1 MLNRSRSGRA
11 DDSAEVW
18 AKGPAETAAE
28 DDAHR
33 RALITNLTFEVVPLN
48 SLDAAIDALPPAS
61 KVSVTCSPVKG
72 IATTME
78 LTDQIRSRGH
88 TAIPHIAARMV
99 ESKHHTAEIAN
110 WMRTEEIGRMFLVG
124 GDADPPHGPYAAA
137 VDFLTDLLEA
147 DPGLHT
153 VGVTSYPDGHV
164 AIADDALHRALLSK
178 QSVLAE
184 AGVRGYAST
193 QMCFDPKRI
202 LTWLEAERAEG
213 LELPIHLGIA
223 GVIDRAK
230 LMTMGARLGIG
241 ASLGYLKKNRKAITK
256 LVTMTH
262 YDPNDLL
269 EPLSPHL
276 RRLNVEDLHC
286 FTFNQVAATEEWRQA
301 NTG

>member
-1 MLNRSRSGRA
+1 MLNRTRTTSHE
-11 DDSAEVW
+11 SATD
-18 AKGPAETAAE
+18 AE
-28 DDAHR
+28 HR
-33 RALITNLTFEVVPLN
+33 RNLIADLTFEVVPL
-48 SLDAAIDALPPAS
+48 SSVDAAIEALPPES

-78 LTDQIRSRGH
+78 LTDRIRALGH
-88 TAIPHIAARMV
+88 EAIPHIAARMV
-99 ESKHHTAEIAN
+99 ESKPHVTEIAQ
-110 WMRTEEIGRMFLVG
+110 WLRTEQIGRMFLVG

-137 VDFLTDLLEA
+137 VDFLTDLLDAGPE
-147 DPGLHT
+147 LHT
-153 VGVTSYPDGHV
+153 VGVTSYPDGHA
-164 AIADDALHRALLSK
+164 AISDDALHRALMRK
-178 QSVLAE
+178 QHVLAE

-202 LTWLEAERAEG
+202 VSWIEQERANG
-213 LELPIHLGIA
+213 MELPIHLGIP

-241 ASLGYLKKNRKAITK
+241 ASLGYLKKNRRAITK
-256 LVTMTH
+256 LVTMAH

-286 FTFNQVAATEEWRQA
+286 FTFNQVEATEAWRQG
-301 NTG
+301 NLG

>member
-1 MLNRSRSGRA
+1 MLNRSR
-11 DDSAEVW
+11 DTVT
-18 AKGPAETAAE
+18 ETAE
-28 DDAHR
+28 DARHR
-33 RALITNLTFEVVPLN
+33 GDLIANLTFEVVPLN
-48 SLDAAIDALPPAS
+48 SLDAAIEALPPGA

-72 IATTME
+72 IAATME
-78 LTDQIRSRGH
+78 LTDRIRSLGH
-88 TAIPHIAARMV
+88 EAIPHIAARMV
-99 ESKHHTAEIAN
+99 ESKPHVTEIAD
-110 WMRTEEIGRMFLVG
+110 WLRTEQIGRMFLVG

-137 VDFLTDLLEA
+137 VDFLADLLDAGPE
-147 DPGLHT
+147 LHT

-164 AIADDALHRALLSK
+164 AIADDALHRALMRK
-178 QSVLAE
+178 QQVLAE

-193 QMCFDPKRI
+193 QMCFNPKRVVS
-202 LTWLEAERAEG
+202 WLERERAAG

-241 ASLGYLKKNRKAITK
+241 ASLGYLKKNRRAITK

-269 EPLSPHL
+269 VPLSPHL

-286 FTFNQVAATEEWRQA
+286 FTFNQVEATEQWRQA
-301 NTG
+301 HFAQVADTG